1 MSGSRAKLL
10 YGTDEQPA
18 ASRTLRAGSL
28 TADLSDGNLRAI
40 CWHGKEAIR
49 AISYLVRDENWGT
62 YAPTFFDLAVNETE
76 GAFHVSYGAAC
87 RAPSGTT
94 LTYRAVIEGT
104 ADGRLSFDVTATPD
118 GDFST
123 NRCGFNILHPIIGV
137 AGEPAQIEHVD
148 GSVEESRFPAEIDP
162 AQPFMQ
168 MREIAHTVAPE
179 VTATCRMEGD
189 AFEMED
195 QRNWT
200 DASYKTYVRPLAL
213 PWPYTL
219 PANETLR
226 QTITLTLDGAPAA
239 ASDGSSGP
247 VAISLGEADGTAP
260 AFGFVITPE
269 ETGATLAAI
278 DRLREIAPQ
287 HLILHYNPLEGHGV
301 AALRHFADLLAA
313 YPAEATLEFVLPCR
327 ESPSVELHQ
336 AAKDVVEAGLRLA
349 ALAVSP
355 APDLKSTP
363 PGSKWPDCPPLDE
376 VYRAARNAFPG
387 LTLGGGMFSY
397 FTELNRKRVTANLL
411 DFITH
416 STSPLVH
423 AADDRSV
430 METLEAMPFVTRSV
444 RAIFGDKPYRIGPS
458 AIGMRH
464 NPYGARLA
472 ENPDAKRRVT
482 MTADDPRQKGLFA
495 AAWMVGY
502 AASVADA
509 RLTHLTLGALTGPFG
524 VLDQNGLRPAFLA
537 ARALAALAG
546 KPLRIATSA
555 DPSRILAVAAGDIIV
570 IANLTPEPVEVG
582 LPGHSEIAVLDEGN
596 AAEALRD
603 GRFGARGVDDRITLD
618 AYGIAVAAKA
628 GAS

>member
-1 MSGSRAKLL
+1 MISRATLL

-18 ASRTLRAGSL
+18 ASRTLRARQL
-28 TADLSDGNLRAI
+28 TADFSDGNLRAI
-40 CWHGKEAIR
+40 RWHGKEALR

-62 YAPTFFDLAVNETE
+62 YAPAITDLIVQETAD
-76 GAFHVSYGAAC
+76 AFHVSYGAAC

-94 LTYRAVIEGT
+94 LTYRAVIEGR
-104 ADGRLSFDVTATPD
+104 ADGHLSFAVTATPD

-123 NRCGFNILHPIIGV
+123 NRCGFNILHPITGV
-137 AGEPAQIEHVD
+137 AGEPARIEHVD

-162 AQPFMQ
+162 AQPFLE
-168 MREIAHTVAPE
+168 MRQIAHTVAPE

-219 PANETLR
+219 PAGETSR
-226 QTITLTLDGAPAA
+226 QTITLTLDGAPAQ

-247 VAISLGEADGTAP
+247 IAISLGEAAGKAP
-260 AFGFVITPE
+260 AFGLVITPE
-269 ETGATLAAI
+269 ETGATLKAV
-278 DRLREIAPQ
+278 DRLREIASQ
-287 HLILHYNPLEGHGV
+287 HLILHYNPLEAHGV
-301 AALRHFADLLAA
+301 AALRGFADLLAA

-327 ESPSVELHQ
+327 ENPTSELDK
-336 AAKDVVEAGLRLA
+336 AAQNVTSAGLRLS

-363 PGSKWPDCPPLDE
+363 PGSKWPECPPLDE
-376 VYRAARNAFPG
+376 VYRAAKKAFPG

-397 FTELNRKRVTANLL
+397 FTELNRKRVPADLL
-411 DFITH
+411 DFVTH

-444 RAIFGDKPYRIGPS
+444 RAIFGHKPYRIGPS

-464 NPYGARLA
+464 NPYGAKLA
-472 ENPDAKRRVT
+472 DNIGAMRRVT

-495 AAWMVGY
+495 AAWMIGY

-524 VLDQNGLRPAFLA
+524 VLNENGLRPAFFA
-537 ARALAALAG
+537 AKALAALAG
-546 KPLRIATSA
+546 KPLRIATST
-555 DPSRILAVAAGDIIV
+555 DPSKVLAVAASDTIV
-570 IANLTPEPVEVG
+570 VANLTPEPIEVG
-582 LPGHSEIAVLDEGN
+582 LPGHSEIAALDERN

-603 GRFGARGVDDRITLD
+603 GRLGARGVGDRITLG
-618 AYGIAVAAKA
+618 AYGIAVATKA
-628 GAS
+628 GVS